1 MTKDV
6 LILLWC
12 VVLALLA
19 GIAATLLQP
28 SVANTSSAI
37 NTSANNLRS
46 ITLDAQRIQAQ
57 SAVLVDV
64 KTGEILFAK
73 NPETQLPLASL
84 TKLATALAVLS
95 LGEDRFITIRDED
108 LAPEGDSGLRPG
120 DVWRL
125 GDLVAFSLTTSSNDG
140 MSAAAQVLTL
150 DGTVSKMNSAAV
162 LEGLD
167 QSFFLN
173 TTGLDVSSSTAGAYG
188 SALDVAHL
196 VEKLLK
202 EHGAIF
208 EATTKHPAPNG
219 DSGKGTVSTLEPL
232 WSMPGLIAAKTGFT
246 DLAGGNLAAAVD
258 VGIGQPVIV
267 VVLGSSREGRFEDV
281 QLMIDT
287 LRAAQIQ

>member
-12 VVLALLA
+12 IMLALLA

-28 SVANTSSAI
+28 STQNDSSS
-37 NTSANNLRS
+37 TVVVEENLHP
-46 ITLDAQRIQAQ
+46 ITLAPELIQAH
-57 SAVLVDV
+57 SAVLLDA
-64 KTGEILFAK
+64 KTGKILFAK
-73 NPETQLPLASL
+73 NLETQLPLASL

-95 LGEDRFITIRDED
+95 LGEDRFITIRGED
-108 LAPEGDSGLRPG
+108 LAPEGDSGLRVG

-125 GDLVAFSLTTSSNDG
+125 SDLVAFSLTTSSNDG

-162 LEGLD
+162 IEGLD

-196 VEKLLK
+196 TKKLLEK
-202 EHGAIF
+202 HGAIF
-208 EATTKHPAPNG
+208 EATTRPPNPNG
-219 DSGKGTVSTLEPL
+219 ESGKGTSSTLEPL

-258 VGIGQPVIV
+258 IGIGQPVIA
-267 VVLGSSREGRFEDV
+267 VVLGSTREGRFEDV
-281 QLMIDT
+281 RLMIET
-287 LRAAQIQ
+287 LRSAQIQ